1 MARQFFIIFGCLAL
15 GELIV
20 WLTGIKFPSSIIGML
35 LLTLFLK
42 IGWVKSSWVKH
53 LSQFL
58 INNLGFFFVPP
69 GVAILLYLDVIQ
81 AHLWPIVIATVI
93 STVLVLVV
101 TGHTH
106 QMVIKSERMLSRYN
120 RYKKMKNNKTD

>member
-15 GELIV
+15 GELIT

-35 LLTLFLK
+35 LLTFFLRMK
-42 IGWVKSSWVKH
+42 WVKIQWVTH

-58 INNLGFFFVPP
+58 IGNLGFFFVPP
-69 GVAILLYLDVIQ
+69 GIAILLYLDIIGTY
-81 AHLWPIVIATVI
+81 LLPIAVATIV
-93 STVLVLVV
+93 STLIVLVV

-106 QMVIKSERMLSRYN
+106 QLVIKSERKLGRHT
-120 RYKKMKNNKTD
+120 KNINKTHE